1 MRHQNQTMTSRRIP
15 GHLPLRAIGL
25 ALLFLAV
32 PASLVALGG
41 QKVGTTQ
48 AQFLKIGPG
57 AEATGLAGAAVSILQ
72 DASALYWNPGIVS
85 FFRTSQAYVN
95 HTDWFL
101 DVAHE
106 WVGLVIPRRNAVY
119 GVQIGALLAG
129 YIEETDENHPFGT
142 GRYFN
147 NGGLY
152 LGLTYARTIT
162 DRFGYGLTLKF
173 IQETLADVQYHGAA
187 LDIGTL
193 YNVGY
198 RDIKIGVVLS
208 HLGPDLWA
216 PRGYEGFSL
225 PITYRMGV
233 SGQLTRELYGV
244 LQLEKPSDE
253 EETARWGLEFRPT
266 SNFRLYFGY
275 NFRPPSPG
283 YSFPPTGASA
293 GLSLSLGRLT
303 FEYSITG
310 YGYLPAVSRWSLA
323 IQ

>member
-1 MRHQNQTMTSRRIP
+1 MEDSKRTNHPIWKMWNRLIWGTS
-15 GHLPLRAIGL
+15 G
-25 ALLFLAV
+25 ALLFFVL
-32 PASLVALGG
+32 ASLLYGLGG

-57 AEATGLAGAAVSILQ
+57 AEATGLAGAAVSILE

-85 FFRTSQAYVN
+85 FFRTTQAYAN

-101 DVAHE
+101 DVSHE
-106 WVGLVIPRRNAVY
+106 WVGVVMPRKNGAL
-119 GVQIGALLAG
+119 GIQLGALLAG

-142 GRYFN
+142 GRYFS

-152 LGLTYARTIT
+152 LGFTYARTIT
-162 DRFGYGLTLKF
+162 DRFGYGLTLKL
-173 IQETLADVQYHGAA
+173 IQETLADVKYHGVA

-193 YNVGY
+193 YDVGY

-208 HLGPDLWA
+208 HLGPDLFA

-253 EETARWGLEFRPT
+253 EETVRWGLEFRPVST
-266 SNFRLYFGY
+266 FRVYFGY
-275 NFRPPSPG
+275 NMRTPAPG
-283 YSFPPTGASA
+283 SSFPPSGASA
-293 GLSLSLGRLT
+293 GLSLHLSRFT

-323 IQ
+323 IR